1 MINLI
6 REDDFMKKV
15 LIADDAAFMR
25 LALRKILERNG
36 FEVVG
41 EAVDGWEAVNK
52 FVTLKPDIVTMDITM
67 PKMDG
72 IESLKEIR
80 SKDPSAKV
88 IMISALGQE
97 NWVKKAVME
106 GAKGFIVK
114 PYEESYVVQTLK
126 KL

>member
-1 MINLI
+1 
-6 REDDFMKKV
+6 MKKV

-25 LALRKILERNG
+25 LALKTILERNG

-41 EAVDGWEAVNK
+41 EASDGVEAVNK

-72 IESLKEIR
+72 IEALAEIR
-80 SKDPSAKV
+80 GKDPEAKV

-97 NWVKKAVME
+97 SWIKKAVME

-114 PYEESYVVQTLK
+114 PYEESYVIQALK
-126 KL
+126 NL

>member
-1 MINLI
+1 
-6 REDDFMKKV
+6 MKKI

-25 LALRKILERNG
+25 LALRKILEKNG

-41 EAVDGWEAVNK
+41 EASDGWEAINK
-52 FVTLKPDIVTMDITM
+52 FITLKPDIVTMDITM
-67 PKMDG
+67 PKMNG
-72 IESLKEIR
+72 IESLAEIR
-80 SKDPSAKV
+80 KKDPSAKV

-114 PYEESYVVQTLK
+114 PYEESYVIQTLN